1 MYGKQGYG
9 MLGHSPMYST
19 DQHMVTQAWKC

>member
-19 DQHMVTQAWKC
+19 DQHMVTQA

>member
-1 MYGKQGYG
+1 MNVRKQGYG

-19 DQHMVTQAWKC
+19 DQHMVTQA